1 MGRICCILLIFAVI
15 AGCGTFSIPL
25 NKPTLVTDQAE
36 RSVTIRRGESTRADV
51 RAALGEPLLES
62 SFWRVELYRVEDEKL
77 KLKLHFIGVPLPVP
91 MPSSEKY
98 HGYVLVTYDTAGR
111 VSQLSSGSH
120 SEGWMANDTDKR
132 IFLRADELAII
143 EGPVLLAD
151 SNRLLAYLAER
162 SHATSCTL
170 VVAAEVHEDFFPR
183 QVSIDDGE
191 LFDLTLIRRFGDK
204 LPVLYAITVPPGQH
218 RLLITSSFL
227 DGRAEASFECATGQV
242 LYCIVNSRVE
252 GKSFWSH
259 GKLQATAAISAVSP
273 EAWKG
278 RSIVLYSKGRWLVE
292 PEPDR

>member
-1 MGRICCILLIFAVI
+1 MKNP
-15 AGCGTFSIPL
+15 S
-25 NKPTLVTDQAE
+25 LVTDQAE

-62 SFWRVELYRVEDEKL
+62 SFWRVELYRVEDNSL
-77 KLKLHFIGVPLPVP
+77 KLAFFVAIIPLPVP
-91 MPSSEKY
+91 MPSSEKK

-120 SEGWMANDTDKR
+120 SEGWMADGIDKQ

-170 VVAAEVHEDFFPR
+170 VMAAELHEIFSPR

-191 LFDLTLIRRFGDK
+191 LFDLTLIRRFGDP

-218 RLLITSSFL
+218 RLLITGSFL

-242 LYCIVNSRVE
+242 LYCIVSSRVE
-252 GKSFWSH
+252 GK
-259 GKLQATAAISAVSP
+259 KLQATAAISAVSP